1 MAKLHNYSIALFEYA
16 KEETKLEIILK
27 QVNKVL
33 DIFQNNLDYLAI
45 FSDLTTSK
53 IQKQQWLNEAFKS
66 WLEKGLFNFL
76 SILIENHLIQKVNVI
91 LKEFVILAEKDLKI
105 QRGIVYSVHKISEA
119 KMKTLEEFC
128 KQKTSLKTIL
138 KNEIDSNLIAGYKI
152 VIGDIIIDNSIQSK
166 LNNLELEIL
175 RKD

>member
-16 KEETKLEIILK
+16 KEEKKLETILK

-33 DIFQNNLDYLAI
+33 DIFQNHHDYLSI

-53 IQKQQWLNEAFKS
+53 TQKQQWLKEAFES
-66 WLEKGLFNFL
+66 WLETGLFNFL
-76 SILIENHLIQKVNVI
+76 NILIENHLIQKVDVI
-91 LKEFVILAEKDLKI
+91 LKEFVILAEKDLNI
-105 QRGIVYSVHKISEA
+105 QRGIVYSVTKISDT

-128 KQKTSLKTIL
+128 RKKTNLKTIL